1 MSASE
6 LQQGVAAIP
15 LNHGLI
21 LAAILFCLGMVGL
34 LLRRNV
40 IFMLMC
46 IEICT
51 NAAALAF
58 VIAGAHWGRADGQV
72 MFIFIITLAAA
83 EVAIALA
90 LVLQFYRH
98 KHTVDIDQLNG
109 MRG

>member
-1 MSASE
+1 MPIETIAGDAMH
-6 LQQGVAAIP
+6 Q
-15 LNHGLI
+15 GLI
-21 LAAILFCLGMVGL
+21 LAATLFCLGLAGL
-34 LLRRNV
+34 LVRRNI

-58 VIAGAHWGRADGQV
+58 VVVGAHWGNADGQV
-72 MFIFIITLAAA
+72 MYIFVITLAAA

-90 LVLQFYRH
+90 LVLQFYRRR
-98 KHTVDIDQLNG
+98 HTVDVDQLNG